1 MYHKDL
7 SDSEKQKSII
17 AMFQRSKAMKPPSK
31 KSSPEEP
38 RDLRL
43 DLDKLPKVSE
53 LASPKNEE
61 GNL

>member
-17 AMFQRSKAMKPPSK
+17 AMFQRSKAMKAPSK